1 MTDKQSFPARL
12 PLPLYGK
19 LRQVAYDR
27 QMSMNQIVVAALEK
41 ELDNADH

>member
-19 LRQVAYDR
+19 LRQAAYDR
-27 QMSMNQIVVAALEK
+27 QVSMNQIIVRALER
-41 ELDNADH
+41 ELDHENK